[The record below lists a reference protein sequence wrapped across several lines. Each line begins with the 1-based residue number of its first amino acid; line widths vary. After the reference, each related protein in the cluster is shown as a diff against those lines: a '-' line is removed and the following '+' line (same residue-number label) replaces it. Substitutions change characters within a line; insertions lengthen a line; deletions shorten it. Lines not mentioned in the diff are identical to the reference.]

1 MKDYRKQVTM
11 TARRW
16 KERHNELLL
25 RFFRG
30 DKLTPDEFDELDK
43 LCDRAA
49 DEPIGRYHYNV
60 MSNTFARG

>member
-1 MKDYRKQVTM
+1 MRGIMNQSE
-11 TARRW
+11 
-16 KERHNELLL
+16 KERYDVLLL